1 MLCGPAKTAALGV
14 SLVSSQYGAHN
25 PKLGIL
31 LVPLVLYQAEQVMTA
46 NFLVTLM
53 KKWIHY
59 DDDKKK
65 ASDKE
70 SELSHRDTDEE
81 DREEVEQERRLE
93 QEDDERE
100 GLEHA
105 ISRHNDEDT
114 VSYSTD
120 SNVKR

>member
-1 MLCGPAKTAALGV
+1 M
-14 SLVSSQYGAHN
+14 
-25 PKLGIL
+25 
-31 LVPLVLYQAEQVMTA
+31 
-46 NFLVTLM
+46 
-53 KKWIHY
+53 
-59 DDDKKK
+59 
-65 ASDKE
+65 
-70 SELSHRDTDEE
+70 SHRDTDEE